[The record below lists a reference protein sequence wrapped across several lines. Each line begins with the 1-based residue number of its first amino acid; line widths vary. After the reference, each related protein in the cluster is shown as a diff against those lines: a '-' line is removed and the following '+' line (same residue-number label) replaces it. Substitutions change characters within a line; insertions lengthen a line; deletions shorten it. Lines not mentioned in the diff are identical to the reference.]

1 VAFFK
6 QVVVA
11 NTLAPPRR
19 QHRQHRHKVALLY
32 ETIDLD
38 ARADDSTPAPQEGV
52 EKFGCADSKA
62 EPIVVM
68 NCGGIFP
75 GNGISWHRGRGSS
88 LV

>member
-11 NTLAPPRR
+11 NTLAPPPR
-19 QHRQHRHKVALLY
+19 RQHRHKVALLY

-62 EPIVVM
+62 ESIVAKKLCMAM
-68 NCGGIFP
+68 NCGGVFP
-75 GNGISWHRGRGSS
+75 GNGIS
-88 LV
+88 